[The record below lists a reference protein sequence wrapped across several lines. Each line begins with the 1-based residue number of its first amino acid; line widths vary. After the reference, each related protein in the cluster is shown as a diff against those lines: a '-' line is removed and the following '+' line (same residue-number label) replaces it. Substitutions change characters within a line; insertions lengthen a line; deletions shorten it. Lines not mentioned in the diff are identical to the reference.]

1 MNSKAGLLT
10 FLLGLAC
17 LTVVLLN
24 FSDIPAAHA
33 NSNGKN
39 VPAPEF
45 THTQADRWINSEP
58 LSLADLRGKVVLMD
72 VWTFGCWNCYRS
84 FPWMKELEAKFADQ
98 DFTVIGIHTPE
109 FDHER
114 DRNQVMAKVKEF
126 GLEHP
131 VMLDNDF
138 SYWKALNNQYWPT
151 FYLVDKQGRIR
162 DVFIGETHSGDSNA
176 VAIEKAVTALLAE

>member
-1 MNSKAGLLT
+1 MNLKAGWLA
-10 FLLGLAC
+10 FLLSLAC
-17 LTVVLLN
+17 LTLVVLN
-24 FSDIPAAHA
+24 FSDMPVARAD
-33 NSNGKN
+33 SG
-39 VPAPEF
+39 VRQMPAPEF
-45 THTQADRWINSEP
+45 THEQADRWINSEP
-58 LSLADLRGKVVLMD
+58 LTVADLKGKVVLMD

-84 FPWMKELEAKFADQ
+84 FPWMKELEAKLADQ

-114 DRNQVMAKVKEF
+114 DREQVVAKVREF

-176 VAIEKAVTALLAE
+176 VAIEKAITALLAE